1 MHVYYFILLNLWTSY
16 ILFNFILI
24 VCDYAIFIIPT
35 YKYVNTYNMKN
46 IIIKMNFIMIYIT
59 IKTALQGQYSPIK
72 FAKSSSLTIQ
82 CRLIWRNENEL
93 HIITF
98 LVVSL
103 QYMSRYWKTLP
114 TSSMLCK
121 MVERPIFFLLS
132 RAWETQLMTTQSDNI
147 NANALRCHD
156 SLRYPK
162 R

>member
-1 MHVYYFILLNLWTSY
+1 
-16 ILFNFILI
+16 
-24 VCDYAIFIIPT
+24 
-35 YKYVNTYNMKN
+35 MKN

-103 QYMSRYWKTLP
+103 QYMSRY
-114 TSSMLCK
+114 
-121 MVERPIFFLLS
+121 
-132 RAWETQLMTTQSDNI
+132 
-147 NANALRCHD
+147 
-156 SLRYPK
+156 
-162 R
+162 